1 MVYYVAAC
9 VLHAASKW
17 LQNAI
22 EKTFGESRMGEE
34 IFQQFIHS
42 CWSSQEALGK
52 KFEAKWNSTNPGV
65 LAGSVLDLDSEARIS
80 ALPAYFAGVEANE
93 IILKVQKPLLQRWW
107 HVNVCAIQVMVS

>member
-1 MVYYVAAC
+1 MYYVSAC
-9 VLHAASKW
+9 VLHASSKS
-17 LQNAI
+17 LQNAT
-22 EKTFGESRMGEE
+22 ENTFGELGLGEE
-34 IFQQFIHS
+34 TFQKFIHT

-107 HVNVCAIQVMVS
+107 HVNVCAMQVMEI